1 MEVTTT
7 TMTPFPKEG
16 TSLREGWRAFE
27 KLVLDMLEAATPHEH
42 GILGFGVSAQRLTQL
57 AGAHAVHQPLANPG
71 ELDAAA
77 TQGETAVHKF
87 KTDQFEKQQAAV
99 KLAKTRILACLNEEA
114 TDLVTEGEYGTRRHS
129 IEQILDILRD
139 NYGILSGAEIQQMKN
154 KLKEVYK
161 INTPIRDYLRVHREV
176 HQALATAGQPLAMAD
191 KVAEVRLGVKHVP
204 HLGTAVQH
212 LITTN
217 PTVTCQR
224 SEVTVM

>member
-7 TMTPFPKEG
+7 TLTPFPKEG

-129 IEQILDILRD
+129 IEQILDILRA
-139 NYGILSGAEIQQMKN
+139 NYGILSGA
-154 KLKEVYK
+154 
-161 INTPIRDYLRVHREV
+161 
-176 HQALATAGQPLAMAD
+176 
-191 KVAEVRLGVKHVP
+191 
-204 HLGTAVQH
+204 
-212 LITTN
+212 
-217 PTVTCQR
+217 
-224 SEVTVM
+224 

>member
-1 MEVTTT
+1 
-7 TMTPFPKEG
+7 
-16 TSLREGWRAFE
+16 
-27 KLVLDMLEAATPHEH
+27 
-42 GILGFGVSAQRLTQL
+42 
-57 AGAHAVHQPLANPG
+57 
-71 ELDAAA
+71 
-77 TQGETAVHKF
+77 
-87 KTDQFEKQQAAV
+87 
-99 KLAKTRILACLNEEA
+99 
-114 TDLVTEGEYGTRRHS
+114 
-129 IEQILDILRD
+129 
-139 NYGILSGAEIQQMKN
+139 MKN